1 MAGARRALDLNQMH
15 DGGGATIYEFDAPL
29 VVLMKINNG
38 RVRAPIVMAKGEH
51 HGDHGY
57 LVAVCQ

>member
-1 MAGARRALDLNQMH
+1 MH
-15 DGGGATIYEFDAPL
+15 DGGCATIYEFDAPL

-38 RVRAPIVMAKGEH
+38 RVRAPIVMTKGEH

>member
-1 MAGARRALDLNQMH
+1 MH